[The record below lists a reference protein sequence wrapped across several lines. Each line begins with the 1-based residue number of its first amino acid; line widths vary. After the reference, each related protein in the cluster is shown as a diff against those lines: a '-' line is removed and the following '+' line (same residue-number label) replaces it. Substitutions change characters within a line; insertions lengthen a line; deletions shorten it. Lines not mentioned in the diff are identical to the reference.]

1 MTCKTLVG
9 KYAER
14 LENKNEN
21 ATKYI
26 QNILKWVRLQ
36 KDFETE
42 KILLN
47 LLKILDRSDEY
58 EFLEQK
64 NKK

>member
-1 MTCKTLVG
+1 MTCKTLQG
-9 KYAER
+9 KYAEK

-47 LLKILDRSDEY
+47 LLKILDRSDKY